1 MKQGISSR
9 QQRRQQIQRP
19 ASARDAA
26 PPAAPVSRPAPQ
38 APVAH
43 AHRDANTAHAHRDA
57 NTAHAAH
64 AVYASDTGASWRPTS
79 LVAVMLA
86 PLRLFLGITFVY
98 AGIQKLTDPQFFAPN
113 ANGYIGRQITA
124 FAAGSPLRGL
134 LLTVAL
140 PHAAL
145 FGSLVAWGEL
155 AIGVGALLGL
165 LLRPAAFFGVVL
177 SLLFFLSASWRV
189 HPYFYGSDIVFLF
202 AWLTLLLTG
211 PIAGGWF
218 ALDTRLASW
227 LAGRVPPESHE
238 RFARVAS
245 VMLGVQP
252 PLVDAPAARGRVSTR
267 AARGGGRYGAATRR
281 DFLKGAFA
289 GVATTLGAVLA
300 VTLFSKG
307 GTSSAQ
313 PATPTATLGTG
324 DAATATA
331 AGTGGT
337 AIATASQVP
346 VNSATSFTVPSN
358 GDPGVLVHL
367 TNGNFVAFDAT
378 CTHAGCPVQ
387 YDPSS
392 KLLLCPCHGAAFD
405 PSQSAAVVQGPTDM
419 PLTSVAVHVDSASGS
434 ITVSG

>member
-19 ASARDAA
+19 ASVRDAA
-26 PPAAPVSRPAPQ
+26 PPAASVSRPAPQ

-43 AHRDANTAHAHRDA
+43 VHREA

-64 AVYASDTGASWRPTS
+64 VANAAHASDTGASWRPAS
-79 LVAVMLA
+79 LVALMLA

-134 LLTVAL
+134 LLNVAL

-165 LLRPAAFFGVVL
+165 LLRPAAFFGAVL

-218 ALDTRLASW
+218 ALDTRLVSW
-227 LAGRVPPESHE
+227 LAGRVPPDSHE
-238 RFARVAS
+238 RFERVAS
-245 VMLGVQP
+245 VVLGIQP
-252 PLVDAPAARGRVSTR
+252 PVADAPAARGRTTAR
-267 AARGGGRYGAATRR
+267 AGRGGGGRYGAATRR

-324 DAATATA
+324 DAVTATA
-331 AGTGGT
+331 SATGGT

>member
-19 ASARDAA
+19 ASSRE
-26 PPAAPVSRPAPQ
+26 PVPLVAPVSRPAPQ

-43 AHRDANTAHAHRDA
+43 VRREANA
-57 NTAHAAH
+57 AHAAH

-79 LVAVMLA
+79 LVALMLA
-86 PLRLFLGITFVY
+86 PLRLFLGITFAY
-98 AGIQKLTDPQFFAPN
+98 AGIQKLTDPQFLAPN
-113 ANGYIGRQITA
+113 ANGYIGRQITV

-189 HPYFYGSDIVFLF
+189 HPYFYGSDIVFLI

-218 ALDTRLASW
+218 ALDTRLVSW
-227 LAGRVPPESHE
+227 LAGRVPLASQE
-238 RFARVAS
+238 RFERVAS
-245 VMLGVQP
+245 VVLGVQP
-252 PLVDAPAARGRVSTR
+252 PIVDAPPARGRASAR
-267 AARGGGRYGAATRR
+267 AGRGGVGRYGAATRR

-331 AGTGGT
+331 SATGGT
-337 AIATASQVP
+337 TIATASQVP